1 MPKSPLSLLGEW
13 WYEKESYR
21 QYGAIYPL
29 IKEELDKIPEDQW
42 IDKVTEISEYFAYT
56 LVLKK
61 REDTK
66 LSEETYAKLDDKGY
80 ALTKFKRNPTLVFTE
95 KNSEFILYT
104 SLFDNTSALEE
115 FEKDTRGFRYFLNKT
130 LKESQNPEKDFERIK
145 KYFSLNL
152 VMVRMDEFK
161 SLNKNKNLLD
171 TLLDKKL
178 FIDYEDSNMAYL
190 ISDNNKFVIA
200 ITGANKKATYRRYY
214 NYLSFLVP
222 ALLLAIGAL
231 IWIYLFRKEFS
242 KLNRSA
248 KLFGDGQFD
257 TRIKLSKNSAL
268 YPIAGSFNDM
278 ASRIQTLL
286 EGHKDLTNAVSH
298 EFKTPLSRLN
308 FAVEMQKT
316 SKTKKERLI
325 YTNKIEQNIIVL
337 EGLVDELLNYTRMQ
351 RQQKVEMKSQSVTL
365 WLENEI
371 AVFSSYHQEI
381 EIETN
386 ITINKNISFN
396 PHLMSRALNNLLNN
410 SVEYAS
416 SKPQKICISAFIDNE
431 EINLVVEDNGI
442 GIAKQDQQKIFEPF
456 TRLDKSRKRSD
467 HEHLGGFGM
476 GLAIVQ
482 SIMKQHQGKVNC
494 EASSL
499 GGAKISLV
507 WPS

>member
-29 IKEELDKIPEDQW
+29 IKEELDQVPEDQW
-42 IDKVTEISEYFAYT
+42 VEKVTEISKHFAYT

-61 REDTK
+61 RKDTN
-66 LSEETYAKLDDKGY
+66 LSDKTYAKLDDKGY
-80 ALTKFKRNPTLVFTE
+80 ALTKFRRNSTLVFTE
-95 KNSEFILYT
+95 KDSDFILYV

-130 LKESQNPEKDFERIK
+130 IKQSENPEKDFERLK

-152 VMVRMDEFK
+152 KMVRMDEFK
-161 SLNKNKNLLD
+161 TSFNDKKLLD
-171 TLLDKKL
+171 TLIKKKL
-178 FIDYEDSNMAYL
+178 YIDYEDSNMAYL
-190 ISDNNKFVIA
+190 ISDNNQFVIT
-200 ITGANKKATYRRYY
+200 ITNANTKATYRRYY

-231 IWIYLFRKEFS
+231 IWIYLFRREFN
-242 KLNRSA
+242 KLSRTA

-257 TRIKLSKNSAL
+257 SRINLSKNSAL

-308 FAVEMQKT
+308 FALEMQKI
-316 SKTKKERLI
+316 SKTEKERLI
-325 YTNKIEQNIIVL
+325 YTDKIEQNIIVL

-351 RQQKVEMKSQSVTL
+351 RQQKVEMTSQSVKL

-371 AVFSSYHQEI
+371 ALFSDYHQNI
-381 EIETN
+381 EIDTD
-386 ITINKNISFN
+386 ITINKNIAFN
-396 PHLMSRALNNLLNN
+396 SHLMSRALNNLLNN
-410 SVEYAS
+410 SVEYSS
-416 SKPQKICISAFIDNE
+416 SKPQKIRISAFFDDE
-431 EINLVVEDNGI
+431 EINLIVEDNGI
-442 GIAKQDQQKIFEPF
+442 GIAKQDQQRIFEPF
-456 TRLDKSRKRSD
+456 TRLDTSRKRSD

-482 SIMKQHQGKVNC
+482 SIMKQHQGKVTC
-494 EASSL
+494 ESSSL

-507 WPS
+507 WSN